1 MNNQSVLVVDFGSQ
15 YNQLI
20 VRKVRE
26 QKVSAMLISA
36 DQINEMIRNNNLG
49 NVQAIILS
57 GGPNVITDV
66 GALKI
71 DEKIFDIDI
80 PILGICYGMQLI
92 SNYYGATLQEGRVK
106 EYGAQQI
113 QISNHDS
120 LFKSLSDVE
129 DVWMSHGW
137 EVANPSSSIELL
149 AQTNDNVIAAI
160 KIKDR
165 NIFGV
170 QFHMEVTNTINGTQ
184 MLENFLKIA
193 NIEQDYEMENII
205 EQKVREI
212 KDKVGDDI
220 VICGLSGGVDSSVTA
235 SIINKAIGDNLKCIF
250 VDNGLLRLNE
260 VELVQDSLKELGLNI
275 KVVDAKDEFLNA
287 LKGVDDPEKKR
298 KIIGN
303 LFIDI
308 FERESNEYPNAK
320 FLAQGTL
327 YTDIIESGTST
338 AQTIKSHHN
347 VGGLPEDMELKLIEP
362 LNTLFKDEVRALGL
376 ELGLNEELINRQPFP
391 GPGLSIRIIGEI
403 TKEKLDVVKQSDAIF
418 QRILKEKGLSKD
430 IWQSFTVLTNTKTVG
445 VKGDERS
452 YEYVLALR
460 AITSVDGMTAKMSN
474 IDIKTLQEIS
484 TEITNKVLHINRVVY
499 DITNKPPATI
509 EWE

>member
-36 DQINEMIRNNNLG
+36 DQINEMIKNNNLG
-49 NVQAIILS
+49 NVQAIVLS

-71 DEKIFDIDI
+71 DEKIFEMDI

-120 LFKSLSDVE
+120 LFKSLNDIE

-137 EVANPSSSIELL
+137 EVTNPSSNIELL
-149 AQTNDNVIAAI
+149 AQTKDNVIAAI

-165 NIFGV
+165 DIFGV

-205 EQKVREI
+205 EKKVSEI

-275 KVVDAKDEFLNA
+275 KVVDAKDDFLNA

-376 ELGLNEELINRQPFP
+376 ELGLKEELINRQPFP

-474 IDIKTLQEIS
+474 IDIQTLQEIS